1 MGRDVGLPWNQ
12 YLTKRTSAST
22 HAEKPPANT
31 RSHDESEYKHAQNG
45 SGRTSKVEEMGRIN
59 FGSVLRTV
67 KAAENQDKEMERLK
81 RPVVAQQNE
90 RRGGRWAHMLSV
102 QIDL

>member
-31 RSHDESEYKHAQNG
+31 RSHDESEYEHAQNG

-59 FGSVLRTV
+59 FGSILRTV

-90 RRGGRWAHMLSV
+90 R
-102 QIDL
+102 